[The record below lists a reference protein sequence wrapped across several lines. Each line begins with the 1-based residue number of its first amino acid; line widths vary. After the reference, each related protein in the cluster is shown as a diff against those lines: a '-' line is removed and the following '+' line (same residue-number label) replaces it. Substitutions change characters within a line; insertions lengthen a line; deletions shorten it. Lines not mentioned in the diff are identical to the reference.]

1 SVSWD
6 QVWIPRTAD
15 TQAIDDAS
23 GSSNFSSSDYSGSPS
38 TPSMAL
44 MPDGISINVTPTY
57 DYSTLNHNLS
67 LLLDQLSPQKHAFLH
82 RSVTTIAS
90 GNAPN
95 PEDVEQLLE
104 RRNGF
109 SCAFVNCQD
118 HGSGKLGKRLDKARE
133 HILIKHLTSHYV
145 CPYCPTSTA
154 RWNDFKKHLVRKH
167 PQFAQTSS
175 ETFTCNYC
183 DSPKVLTT
191 KHNLNR
197 HLENVHSVLPQRR
210 IRQD

>member
-1 SVSWD
+1 MGTTV
-6 QVWIPRTAD
+6 QI
-15 TQAIDDAS
+15 
-23 GSSNFSSSDYSGSPS
+23 SPS
-38 TPSMAL
+38 LGTRSGFQGPQILRLSTMQVVLQTFLPRIIVAL
-44 MPDGISINVTPTY
+44 HPLRQC
-57 DYSTLNHNLS
+57 TLNHNLS